1 MKLEHNISRI
11 EYLLDLFRL
20 SLDDLLNI
28 ISEGLKNP
36 ITRED
41 LYAKEIK
48 ASTLKKIDKVFNKGL
63 NFYLDPSEPKHT
75 KDASIFFR
83 KDNFNSDLNIG
94 AKKIVNQ
101 FEELKI
107 SVSALSKL
115 TEFNLERKFKVYNV
129 QDNPLD
135 VAFEVRKNLYPTVK
149 NKNLRDFL
157 KALINLFAD
166 SNIMVF
172 EFIETWNK
180 KDKANINGFFLSP
193 NTLVLKRQ
201 QKSFRREIFT
211 LIHELGHFLLD
222 EEEIEEV
229 DYKSISKD
237 HLNKIENWCNE
248 FAYYFLVGDYYK
260 QIKSLEKAD
269 MFNDYHHNL
278 IDEVSKETH
287 LSTLALYTRLLYDKK
302 ISNSDYNKIRSDIKL
317 AYQEKVA
324 EENRFK
330 ELQKLQG
337 IKQGGSVPKPIN
349 SPLFINTLQN
359 ALYDGIINEYEF
371 CKKLKIKPEKMEQ
384 YIQ

>member
-1 MKLEHNISRI
+1 M
-11 EYLLDLFRL
+11 
-20 SLDDLLNI
+20 

-36 ITRED
+36 ITRDD

-48 ASTLKKIDKVFNKGL
+48 VSILKKIDKVFNKGL
-63 NFYLDPSEPKHT
+63 NYYLDPSKPKHS

-101 FEELKI
+101 FEDLKI
-107 SVSALSKL
+107 SLSALSNL
-115 TEFNLERKFKVYNV
+115 TEFNLDRKFQVYSV
-129 QDNPLD
+129 QDDPLD
-135 VAFEVRKNLYPTVK
+135 VAFQIRKSLYPRFKTK
-149 NKNLRDFL
+149 SLRDFL
-157 KALINLFAD
+157 KFLINSFAD

-193 NTLVLKRQ
+193 NTIVLKRQ

-211 LIHELGHFLLD
+211 LIHELGHFLLN

-229 DYKSISKD
+229 DYKSISKN

-260 QIKSLEKAD
+260 QIKDLGKASA
-269 MFNDYHHNL
+269 FNDYHHNL
-278 IDEVSKETH
+278 IEEISKETH
-287 LSTLALYTRLLYDKK
+287 LSTLALYTRLLYDQK
-302 ISNSDYNKIRSDIKL
+302 ISNSDYNKIRGEIKL
-317 AYQEKVA
+317 AYQEKIA
-324 EENRFK
+324 EENRIR

-384 YIQ
+384 YI

>member
-11 EYLLDLFRL
+11 EYLLDLYRL
-20 SLDDLLNI
+20 TIEDLLNM

-41 LYAKEIK
+41 LYTQEIK
-48 ASTLKKIDKVFNKGL
+48 VSVLKKIDKVFNKGL
-63 NFYLDPSEPKHT
+63 NYYLDPSKPKHS

-101 FEELKI
+101 FEDLKI
-107 SVSALSKL
+107 SISALSKM
-115 TEFNLERKFKVYNV
+115 TELNLERKFRVYSV

-135 VAFEVRKNLYPTVK
+135 VAFEIRKELYPSIKTK
-149 NKNLRDFL
+149 SLRDFL
-157 KALINLFAD
+157 KLLINSFAD

-193 NTLVLKRQ
+193 NTIVLKRQ

-211 LIHELGHFLLD
+211 LIHELGHFLLN

-229 DYKSISKD
+229 DYKSISMN

-248 FAYYFLVGDYYK
+248 FAYYFLVGDYYRN
-260 QIKSLEKAD
+260 IKNLEKAD
-269 MFNDYHHNL
+269 VFNDYHHNL
-278 IDEVSKETH
+278 IQEISKETH
-287 LSTLALYTRLLYDKK
+287 LSTLALYTRLLYDQK
-302 ISNSDYNKIRSDIKL
+302 ISNSDYNKISSEIKL
-317 AYQEKVA
+317 AYQEKIA
-324 EENRFK
+324 EETRIR
-330 ELQKLQG
+330 ELQKVQG

-384 YIQ
+384 YI